1 MSSHGSSLLDHS
13 DYSIAENFAK
23 IPLAC
28 AVLLPGNSMPPPWI
42 HSRSPSQNEKSH
54 KKSAPPLRDED
65 DELAWRERVV
75 LQPSTDQQLPTSKK
89 NTAHFKVPCA
99 SWVMMCLGDLKISQ
113 NRMINDQ
120 LLNSNPL
127 GTVMLLMA
135 EILRSLVEVGSLS
148 HYLQGFIYTSQVVC
162 PISSIN
168 SSTKQF
174 WVPIHSHLWPL
185 DAPWGVPQWSLQHGG
200 RKYQRPKATSLG
212 SKSPPWAS
220 PDLQSIEYRYSNGG
234 HIEGIMKFGS
244 YYWAKITIP
253 YSIPIQFEHGALYN
267 TTPPK
272 RKE

>member
-42 HSRSPSQNEKSH
+42 HSRSPSQNEKVTRNQRHLCGMKMMNSRDVNVLSCSH
-54 KKSAPPLRDED
+54 QQINSCQLRRKTQHISKSHAPLG
-65 DELAWRERVV
+65 
-75 LQPSTDQQLPTSKK
+75 
-89 NTAHFKVPCA
+89 F
-99 SWVMMCLGDLKISQ
+99 MMCLGDLKISQ

-174 WVPIHSHLWPL
+174 
-185 DAPWGVPQWSLQHGG
+185 
-200 RKYQRPKATSLG
+200 
-212 SKSPPWAS
+212 
-220 PDLQSIEYRYSNGG
+220 
-234 HIEGIMKFGS
+234 
-244 YYWAKITIP
+244 
-253 YSIPIQFEHGALYN
+253 
-267 TTPPK
+267 
-272 RKE
+272 